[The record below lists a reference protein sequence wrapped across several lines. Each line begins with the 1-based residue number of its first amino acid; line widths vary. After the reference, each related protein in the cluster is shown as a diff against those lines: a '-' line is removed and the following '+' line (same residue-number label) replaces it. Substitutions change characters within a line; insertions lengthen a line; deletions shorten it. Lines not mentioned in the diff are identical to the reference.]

1 MAKTKTTCKSVP
13 RKSLAT
19 AKRQPADHDDND
31 WKQNTIK
38 FVYDDKKYKV
48 VPYKFLVLQ
57 DMSPTEIREYL
68 NEVPARYAYW
78 KAFQVHVERE
88 LADLKDEYEIWFI
101 KKLLAVDDEIGKAK
115 SDTLK
120 KNMVV
125 LDNVKEYREWQRKIR
140 DLEDT
145 SKKVGVITTGF
156 NTLTWT
162 LQSIAKLTCAEMSNI
177 EAHGKSSLADI
188 RK

>member
-1 MAKTKTTCKSVP
+1 MKTG
-13 RKSLAT
+13 
-19 AKRQPADHDDND
+19 
-31 WKQNTIK
+31 
-38 FVYDDKKYKV
+38 
-48 VPYKFLVLQ
+48 
-57 DMSPTEIREYL
+57 
-68 NEVPARYAYW
+68 EV
-78 KAFQVHVERE
+78 
-88 LADLKDEYEIWFI
+88 ISI
-101 KKLLAVDDEIGKAK
+101 LLALGTLLIAFLTWIYPFNPVGTSPFAVNEPVISDSDQMNSTYEPPTPTRTRETVKDVDDEIGKAK